1 MPEATSTVPPTTPPV
16 PPVAPPTLKASITI
30 YAIEFRAM
38 MEVMRSQLDQHTVI
52 LHQIQQHLGIPPPP
66 QPDIPGSLEPVAPAK
81 DATIAKAPI

>member
-1 MPEATSTVPPTTPPV
+1 
-16 PPVAPPTLKASITI
+16 
-30 YAIEFRAM
+30 
-38 MEVMRSQLDQHTVI
+38 MRSQLDQHTVI